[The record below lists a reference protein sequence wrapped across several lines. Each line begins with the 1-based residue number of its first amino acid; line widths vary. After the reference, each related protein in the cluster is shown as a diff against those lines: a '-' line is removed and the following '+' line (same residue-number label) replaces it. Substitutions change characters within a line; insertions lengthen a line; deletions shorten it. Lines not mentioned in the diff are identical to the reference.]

1 MIENLKSLGII
12 GILLNSLSSL
22 ILLLTTH
29 YSQLSTLR
37 FFGLLF
43 AIISAKQLKL

>member
-12 GILLNSLSSL
+12 DFIKLTKFPNF
-22 ILLLTTH
+22 TTH

-37 FFGLLF
+37 FFGLFF